1 MKKIFKL
8 LPIFILVFNLMACGN
23 DKITPISLTNY
34 CFDTAITITLY
45 DYESTQN
52 ATELINECFE
62 MCNNYDKMFSRTNQ
76 ESDVYKLNHSQGET
90 SSVDYEV
97 AKLISEASK
106 YSNLSNGAF
115 DITIAPLT
123 SLWDIKNNPGN
134 IPDTEKI
141 NLLLKRV
148 NYKNVGILETGNKI
162 SLSGNAEIDLGAIAK
177 GYVADR
183 LKDFLKD
190 SGIKSAIIDLG
201 GNILTI
207 GSKPDDTDFIIGI
220 KKPFSENGTEYAA
233 KIDINNQSVV
243 TSGIY
248 ERYFEKNGKIY
259 HHILDPKTGYPVDNN
274 LYSVTIISKTS
285 IECDAL
291 STTTFALGL
300 EEGLSLINSLNN
312 TEAVFI
318 TDENEIVLSD
328 GLTIDEDN
336 EISFR

>member
-8 LPIFILVFNLMACGN
+8 LPIFILVFNLIACGN

-45 DYESTQN
+45 DYENTKE

-76 ESDVYKLNHSQGET
+76 ESDVYKLNHSQGEPT
-90 SSVDYEV
+90 SVDYEV

-148 NYKNVGILETGNKI
+148 NYKNVGILETGNII
-162 SLSGNAEIDLGAIAK
+162 SISGNAEIDLGAIAK

-183 LKDFLKD
+183 LKDFLKN
-190 SGIKSAIIDLG
+190 SGVKSAIIDLG

-220 KKPFSENGTEYAA
+220 KNPFSENSSDYAA
-233 KIDINNQSVV
+233 KININNQSVV

-285 IECDAL
+285 FEGDAL

-300 EEGLSLINSLNN
+300 EKGLSLINSLNN

-318 TDENEIVLSD
+318 TDENEIVLSN